1 MPTIEISQ
9 QMDTVR
15 GKFIKKP
22 EIELKQ
28 QTMTV
33 KLEEAMFWYCEEGN
47 SLGLNQFDNGLQKKV
62 AML

>member
-1 MPTIEISQ
+1 
-9 QMDTVR
+9 MDTVR

>member
-1 MPTIEISQ
+1 
-9 QMDTVR
+9 
-15 GKFIKKP
+15 
-22 EIELKQ
+22 
-28 QTMTV
+28 MTV